1 MARKPSGKPWLHG
14 ASGWWCATIAGKRK
28 KLDKDY
34 KAACRKLKARLTAA
48 KRGDTSGREWLEA
61 TFSELADEYLDYI
74 QATKKPASYR
84 AFRYGILRA
93 LRIVG
98 TKLRVCEFRKLHLA
112 RIEQEMA
119 KGEYSPTTIKDTITT
134 VQQVFNWA
142 VEQELLDSS
151 PVPRYRKP
159 RARRRTRIIS
169 PEEFRALLKQS
180 DRSFRRFL
188 VALRLTGCRPGEL
201 RSLVWEW
208 VDLERGLW
216 IIPEHKT
223 ITRQREPRPR
233 IIPLPRT
240 ILMMCRWLARKPHE
254 PGDHVF
260 LNRCGRPYTKDCLVT
275 TMDRI
280 RERAGLGNKGGER
293 IVLYSARHT
302 YGTDGVGKVSD
313 IELAELMG
321 HTEPRMTHRYVHLK
335 VEHLQDIQRRVQGGH

>member
-1 MARKPSGKPWLHG
+1 MARKSSGKPWLHG
-14 ASGWWCATIAGKRK
+14 ASGWWCATISGKRK

-34 KAACRKLKARLTAA
+34 KVACRKLKARLTQA
-48 KRGDTSGREWLEA
+48 KKGDASAREWLDA
-61 TFSELADEYLDYI
+61 TFGELSDEYLEHI
-74 QATKKPASYR
+74 KATKKAASYR

-93 LRIVG
+93 LRIWG
-98 TKLRVCEFRKLHLA
+98 TRLRVCEVRKFHLSK
-112 RIEQEMA
+112 IEQEMS

-142 VEQELLDSS
+142 VEQELLDAS
-151 PVPRYRKP
+151 PVPKYRKP
-159 RARRRTRIIS
+159 RARRRSRTIS
-169 PEEFRALLKQS
+169 PVEFRALLRHS
-180 DRSFRRFL
+180 DRHFRRFL
-188 VALRLTGCRPGEL
+188 IALRLTGCRPGEL

-233 IIPLPRT
+233 IIPLPRAV
-240 ILMMCRWLARKPHE
+240 LMMCKWLARTAHTPE
-254 PGDHVF
+254 DHVF
-260 LNRCGRPYTKDCLVT
+260 LNRHGQPYTKDCLT
-275 TMDRI
+275 TKMDRI
-280 RERAGLGNKGGER
+280 RERAKVGVKGGER

-321 HTEPRMTHRYVHLK
+321 HTEARMTHRYVHLK
-335 VEHLQDIQRRVQGGH
+335 VEHLQDIQRRVQGGR